1 MGIFPIKSFSGYLSE
16 SDIRFF
22 IEVNMIFV
30 FRNIVYDSTLIHQYE
45 SESDDVRDLPI
56 KVYSPHEFSMWLS
69 DDYGQYNYVYLPHNG
84 RYYYMDILE
93 YRNNTIHVKFTC
105 DYGRTFGEIIGTD
118 FLMCEDSLD
127 EVQTVRIPT
136 GGHIMSEEYNILYFP
151 RSARRLNKSDADNVI
166 SLIKS
171 GIVLNFEDYEPESY
185 TPEPPSEDTPSEDNA
200 QGLQPVDPIELM
212 NQPE

>member
-1 MGIFPIKSFSGYLSE
+1 
-16 SDIRFF
+16 
-22 IEVNMIFV
+22 MIFV

-45 SESDDVRDLPI
+45 SDSDFVKDLPI
-56 KVYSPHEFSMWLS
+56 KVYSPHEFTLWLT

-105 DYGRTFGEIIGTD
+105 DYGRTFGDVIGTD
-118 FLMCEDSLD
+118 FMICEESLD
-127 EVQTVRIPT
+127 DVQAAHIPT
-136 GGHIMSEEYNILYFP
+136 GGHIMSDYNILYLP
-151 RSARRLNKSDADNVI
+151 HKGTKRLSKNDADNVI

-171 GIVLNFEDYEPESY
+171 GIIINFEDYEPESY
-185 TPEPPSEDTPSEDNA
+185 TPEPSSEDTPSEDNA
-200 QGLQPVDPIELM
+200 QGLQPVDPIAVM